1 VDPEGNG
8 VIMSE
13 GAEGGPGPPSRD
25 EDKQS
30 VYGSGA
36 DKTSMGVPEEQQDE
50 LSATSRPR
58 YAQSMYHCMH
68 HPIVNLDNC
77 NRE

>member
-13 GAEGGPGPPSRD
+13 GAEGGPGSPSGE

-30 VYGSGA
+30 VCSRGS
-36 DKTSMGVPEEQQDE
+36 DRTSMGEPEEQ
-50 LSATSRPR
+50 
-58 YAQSMYHCMH
+58 
-68 HPIVNLDNC
+68 
-77 NRE
+77 